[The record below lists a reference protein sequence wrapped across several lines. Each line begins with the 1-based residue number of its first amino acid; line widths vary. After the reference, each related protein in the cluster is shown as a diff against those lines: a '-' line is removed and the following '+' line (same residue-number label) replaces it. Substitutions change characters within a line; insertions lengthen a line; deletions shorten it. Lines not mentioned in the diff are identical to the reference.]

1 MLTAER
7 LREILLYNPETGEW
21 RWLVGCKRV
30 KAGDLAGWTDGG
42 YTRIAIDGSTYRS
55 SRLAWLYM
63 TGEWPP
69 VRVDHEDT
77 DRANNRW
84 LNLRLATPKQNAAN
98 RRCHSNNAL
107 GVKGVNYV
115 ARVGKFRAQIYVD
128 KRQVHLGYF
137 ATVEAASA
145 AYAKKAQEV
154 FGEFARA
161 A

>member
-69 VRVDHEDT
+69 AQVDHENTVKSD
-77 DRANNRW
+77 DRW
-84 LNLRLATPKQNAAN
+84 INLRLATQSSNQAN
-98 RRCHSNNAL
+98 RNVFRNNLL
-107 GVKGVNYV
+107 GVKGVKRIRGTSRFQ
-115 ARVGKFRAQIYVD
+115 ARIYVD
-128 KRQVHLGYF
+128 GKSRHLGCF
-137 ATVEAASA
+137 DTPQAAGEAYRVA
-145 AYAKKAQEV
+145 AEQAH
-154 FGEFARA
+154 GPFARA
-161 A
+161 